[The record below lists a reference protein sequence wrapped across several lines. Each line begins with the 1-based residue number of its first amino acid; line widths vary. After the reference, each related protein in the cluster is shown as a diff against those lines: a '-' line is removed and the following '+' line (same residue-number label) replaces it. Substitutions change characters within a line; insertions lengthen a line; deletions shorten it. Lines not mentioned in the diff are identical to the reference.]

1 MTKGEKDVRMILNDD
16 EYRVLTLFRALS
28 PDKQKV
34 FFKFQRALNR
44 GDLEACRA
52 ICEENGFNAVLAR
65 PNAR

>member
-16 EYRVLTLFRALS
+16 EYRVLTLFRALP

-34 FFKFQRALNR
+34 FLKFQRALNR
-44 GDLEACRA
+44 GDLESCRA

-65 PNAR
+65 PNA